1 MLSDGRGHFFG
12 KGPAFCSFGLATD
25 SLGQRNLAPMEQTSL
40 SLLAEQIEQLH
51 AQTQRAAAQQVNYW
65 LTVRNWLI
73 GWRIAEYEQG
83 GSDRAEYGE
92 RLLPELARQLHGIKG
107 LAERRLYQ
115 CREFY
120 RAYPLIL
127 QTVSAELQRTG
138 LVGASTPFPLVAPA
152 LASDPQALPGLAPE
166 LLLNRLSFSHFL
178 ELLALGGPLQ
188 RAFYEVH
195 AVKNS
200 WSVRELKRAINSALY
215 ERTGL
220 STDKAAVLAGHAG
233 TQPLAVADVVKNPYV
248 LEFLG
253 LEERAS
259 YSESDLETAIIA
271 HLQTFLVE
279 LGRGFCF
286 EARQKR
292 ITFDNEHYFIDLVFY
307 HRILKCHV
315 LVDLKIGAFSHADA
329 GQMNV
334 YLNYYREQEM
344 SEGDNPPVG
353 LILCAQ
359 QNDTLVRYATTGM
372 AEQLFVRKYQVNLPS
387 EAELQQLVRD
397 EQERLRNN

>member
-1 MLSDGRGHFFG
+1 
-12 KGPAFCSFGLATD
+12 
-25 SLGQRNLAPMEQTSL
+25 MEETTL
-40 SLLAEQIEQLH
+40 SLLAEQIGQLH

-73 GWRIAEYEQG
+73 GWHIAEYEQG

-92 RLLPELARQLHGIKG
+92 RLLPELARQLHGVKG

-138 LVGASTPFPLVAPA
+138 LVDASKPFPTVAPA
-152 LASDPQALPGLAPE
+152 LASDPQAPPGLAPE

-178 ELLALGGPLQ
+178 EFLALDRPLQ
-188 RAFYEVH
+188 RAFYEVQ

-233 TQPLAVADVVKNPYV
+233 TQPLVVADVVKNPYV

-253 LEERAS
+253 LEQRAS
-259 YSESDLETAIIA
+259 YSESDLETAIIV

-344 SEGDNPPVG
+344 TEGDNPPVG

-359 QNDTLVRYATTGM
+359 KNDTLVRYATTGM
-372 AEQLFVRKYQVNLPS
+372 AEQLFVRKYQMNLPS
-387 EAELQQLVRD
+387 EEELQQLVRD
-397 EQERLRNN
+397 EQERLRNNHN

>member
-1 MLSDGRGHFFG
+1 MSDLT
-12 KGPAFCSFGLATD
+12 LAT
-25 SLGQRNLAPMEQTSL
+25 
-40 SLLAEQIEQLH
+40 LAEQITQLH
-51 AQTQRAAAQQVNYW
+51 AQTSRAAAQQVNYW

-73 GWRIAEYEQG
+73 GWRITEYEQG
-83 GSDRAEYGE
+83 GSDRAAYGE
-92 RLLPELARQLHGIKG
+92 RLLPELARQLRGVKG
-107 LAERRLYQ
+107 LAVQRLYD
-115 CREFY
+115 CRTFY
-120 RAYPLIL
+120 REYPTIL
-127 QTVSAELQRTG
+127 QTVSGELQRAG
-138 LVGASTPFPLVAPA
+138 LLDAASLPA
-152 LASDPQALPGLAPE
+152 LSAVEQPAGLDALPGIAPT
-166 LLLNRLSFSHFL
+166 LLLTRLSFSHFL
-178 ELLALGGPLQ
+178 ELLVLDQPLQ
-188 RAFYEVH
+188 RAFYEVQT
-195 AVKNS
+195 VKNS

-233 TQPLAVADVVKNPYV
+233 AQPLVVADVVKNPYV

-259 YSESDLETAIIA
+259 YSENELETAIIA

-315 LVDLKIGAFSHADA
+315 LVDLKIGAFSHADV

-334 YLNYYREQEM
+334 YLNYYRENELT
-344 SEGDNPPVG
+344 EGDNPPVG

-359 QNDTLVRYATTGM
+359 KNDTLVRYATMGL
-372 AEQLFVRKYQVNLPS
+372 AEQLFVSKYQVNLPS
-387 EAELQQLVRD
+387 EEELRALVRE
-397 EQERLRNN
+397 EQERLSS

>member
-1 MLSDGRGHFFG
+1 MAESTLS
-12 KGPAFCSFGLATD
+12 T
-25 SLGQRNLAPMEQTSL
+25 
-40 SLLAEQIEQLH
+40 LAERIGLLH
-51 AQTQRAAAQQVNYW
+51 ERTQQAAVQQVNYW

-73 GWRIAEYEQG
+73 GWHIAEYEQHG
-83 GSDRAEYGE
+83 ADRAAYGA
-92 RLLPELARQLHGIKG
+92 RLMPELARRLQQGRGLSAQQLY
-107 LAERRLYQ
+107 R
-115 CREFY
+115 CVDFY
-120 RAYPLIL
+120 RTYPAIL
-127 QTVSAELQRTG
+127 STLSGELTG
-138 LVGASTPFPLVAPA
+138 LQLPA
-152 LASDPQALPGLAPE
+152 LPPLEAAASAAGLEPR
-166 LLLNRLSFSHFL
+166 LLLSRLSFSHFL
-178 ELLALGGPLQ
+178 ELLPLENPLQ

-200 WSVRELKRAINSALY
+200 WSVRELKRAIESALY

-233 TQPLAVADVVKNPYV
+233 TQALAVTDVVKNPYV

-253 LEERAS
+253 LQPQVS
-259 YSESDLETAIIA
+259 YSESELEAAIIA

-307 HRILKCHV
+307 HRILKRHV

-334 YLNYYREQEM
+334 YLNYYRENEM

-359 QNDTLVRYATTGM
+359 KNDTLVRYATSGM
-372 AEQLFVRKYQVNLPS
+372 AEQMFVSKYRVNLPS
-387 EAELQQLVRD
+387 EAELQELVRA
-397 EQERLRNN
+397 EQVRLAAQEAAASPARNPYDPA

>member
-1 MLSDGRGHFFG
+1 MAGTTLSMLADQI
-12 KGPAFCSFGLATD
+12 
-25 SLGQRNLAPMEQTSL
+25 GQ
-40 SLLAEQIEQLH
+40 IH
-51 AQTQRAAAQQVNYW
+51 AQTQRAAAQQINYW

-73 GWRIAEYEQG
+73 GWHITEYEQD
-83 GSDRAEYGE
+83 GSDRATYGD
-92 RLLPELARQLHGIKG
+92 RLLPELARQLRGVKG
-107 LAERRLYQ
+107 LAVQRLYD
-115 CREFY
+115 CRTFY
-120 RAYPLIL
+120 REYPTIL
-127 QTVSAELQRTG
+127 QTVSGELQRAG
-138 LVGASTPFPLVAPA
+138 LLDAASLPA
-152 LASDPQALPGLAPE
+152 MPTEAQDDLPGIAPT
-166 LLLNRLSFSHFL
+166 LLLTRLSFSHFL
-178 ELLALGGPLQ
+178 ELLILDQPLQ
-188 RAFYEVH
+188 RAFYEVQ

-233 TQPLAVADVVKNPYV
+233 AQPLVVTDVVKNPYV

-253 LEERAS
+253 LDERTN

-279 LGRGFCF
+279 MGRGFCF

-344 SEGDNPPVG
+344 TEGDNPPVG

-359 QNDTLVRYATTGM
+359 KNDTLVRYATTGM
-372 AEQLFVRKYQVNLPS
+372 AEQLFVGKYQMNLPS
-387 EAELQQLVRD
+387 EEELRQLVQE
-397 EQERLRNN
+397 EQERLSNN

>member
-1 MLSDGRGHFFG
+1 MAETTLS
-12 KGPAFCSFGLATD
+12 
-25 SLGQRNLAPMEQTSL
+25 M
-40 SLLAEQIEQLH
+40 LAEQIGQLH
-51 AQTQRAAAQQVNYW
+51 AQTQRAAAQQINYW

-73 GWRIAEYEQG
+73 GWHIAEYEQG
-83 GSDRAEYGE
+83 GSDRATYGE

-107 LAERRLYQ
+107 LAVQRLYD
-115 CREFY
+115 CRAFY
-120 RAYPLIL
+120 REYPTIL
-127 QTVSAELQRTG
+127 QTVSGELQRAG
-138 LVGASTPFPLVAPA
+138 LLDTASLPA
-152 LASDPQALPGLAPE
+152 MPTAAQDDLPGIAPT
-166 LLLNRLSFSHFL
+166 LLLTRLSFSHFL
-178 ELLALGGPLQ
+178 ELLILDQPLQ
-188 RAFYEVH
+188 RAFYEVQ

-233 TQPLAVADVVKNPYV
+233 AQPLVVTDVVKNPYV

-253 LEERAS
+253 LDERTN

-279 LGRGFCF
+279 MGRGFCF

-344 SEGDNPPVG
+344 TEGDNPPVG

-359 QNDTLVRYATTGM
+359 KNDTLVRYATTGM
-372 AEQLFVRKYQVNLPS
+372 AEQLFVGKYQMNLPS
-387 EAELQQLVRD
+387 EEELRQLVQE
-397 EQERLRNN
+397 EQERLSNN

>member
-1 MLSDGRGHFFG
+1 MADSTLS
-12 KGPAFCSFGLATD
+12 T
-25 SLGQRNLAPMEQTSL
+25 
-40 SLLAEQIEQLH
+40 LAERIGYLH
-51 AQTQRAAAQQVNYW
+51 ERTQQAAAQQVNYW
-65 LTVRNWLI
+65 LTLRNWLI
-73 GWRIAEYEQG
+73 GWYITEYEQQG
-83 GSDRAEYGE
+83 ADRAAYGT
-92 RLLPELARQLHGIKG
+92 RLMPELARRLQAVRGLSAQQLY
-107 LAERRLYQ
+107 R
-115 CREFY
+115 CVDFY
-120 RAYPLIL
+120 RTYPSIL
-127 QTVSAELQRTG
+127 STVSRELPALG
-138 LVGASTPFPLVAPA
+138 LPALPAAPA
-152 LASDPQALPGLAPE
+152 AAPTPSSGLAPE
-166 LLLNRLSFSHFL
+166 LLLSRFSFSHFL
-178 ELLALGGPLQ
+178 ELLPLTNPLQ
-188 RAFYEVH
+188 RAFYEVQ

-200 WSVRELKRAINSALY
+200 WSVRELKRAIDSMLY

-253 LEERAS
+253 LEERPG
-259 YSESDLETAIIA
+259 YSESDLEAAIIA

-292 ITFDNEHYFIDLVFY
+292 LTFDNEHYFIDLVFY

-334 YLNYYREQEM
+334 YLNYYRENEM
-344 SEGDNPPVG
+344 TPGDNPPVG

-359 QNDTLVRYATTGM
+359 KNDTLVRYATSGLS
-372 AEQLFVRKYQVNLPS
+372 EQLFVSKYRLNLPS
-387 EAELQQLVRD
+387 EAELQAIIQE
-397 EQERLRNN
+397 EQARLSE

>member
-1 MLSDGRGHFFG
+1 V
-12 KGPAFCSFGLATD
+12 LATRI
-25 SLGQRNLAPMEQTSL
+25 S
-40 SLLAEQIEQLH
+40 QL
-51 AQTQRAAAQQVNYW
+51 QDKTQQAAVQQVNYW

-73 GWRIAEYEQG
+73 GAYIAEYEQHG
-83 GSDRAEYGE
+83 ADRATYGA
-92 RLLPELARQLHGIKG
+92 RLMPELATQLQHVKG
-107 LAERRLYQ
+107 LSVFQLYR
-115 CREFY
+115 CVEFY
-120 RAYPLIL
+120 RSYPAIL
-127 QTVSAELQRTG
+127 ATVSQEL
-138 LVGASTPFPLVAPA
+138 PLLALEPAAIPAPA
-152 LASDPQALPGLAPE
+152 PAPISSLSSLDGR
-166 LLLNRLSFSHFL
+166 LLLTRLSFSHFI
-178 ELLALGGPLQ
+178 ELLKLDTPLQ
-188 RAFYEVH
+188 RAFYEVQ
-195 AVKNS
+195 AIKNS

-233 TQPLAVADVVKNPYV
+233 TQPLAPTDVLKDPYV

-253 LEERAS
+253 LEERPT
-259 YSESDLETAIIA
+259 YSESDLETAIVA

-292 ITFDNEHYFIDLVFY
+292 LTFDNEHYFIDLVFY

-334 YLNYYREQEM
+334 YLNYYRENEM
-344 SEGDNPPVG
+344 TPGDNPPVG

-359 QNDTLVRYATTGM
+359 KNDTLVRYATSGLS
-372 AEQLFVRKYQVNLPS
+372 EQLFISKYRLNLPS
-387 EAELQQLVRD
+387 EAELQVLIQQ
-397 EQERLRNN
+397 EQARWVG

>member
-1 MLSDGRGHFFG
+1 M
-12 KGPAFCSFGLATD
+12 
-25 SLGQRNLAPMEQTSL
+25 
-40 SLLAEQIEQLH
+40 
-51 AQTQRAAAQQVNYW
+51 
-65 LTVRNWLI
+65 RNWLI
-73 GWRIAEYEQG
+73 GWHIAEYEQH
-83 GSDRAEYGE
+83 GSDRAAYGTQ
-92 RLLPELARQLHGIKG
+92 LLSQLARQLREVKG

-120 RAYPLIL
+120 RAYPGML
-127 QTVSAELQRTG
+127 QTVSAELQRAG
-138 LVGASTPFPLVAPA
+138 LRHTLHLPAWPAITPAPASPNLPGIAPA
-152 LASDPQALPGLAPE
+152 L
-166 LLLNRLSFSHFL
+166 LLSRLSFSHFL
-178 ELLALGGPLQ
+178 ELLALNRPLQ
-188 RAFYEVH
+188 RSFYEVQ

-200 WSVRELKRAINSALY
+200 WSVRELKRAIDSALY

-233 TQPLAVADVVKNPYV
+233 AQPLVVADVVRDPYV
-248 LEFLG
+248 LKFLN

-259 YSESDLETAIIA
+259 YSESDLETAILA

-334 YLNYYREQEM
+334 YLNYYREHEM
-344 SEGDNPPVG
+344 TEGDNPPVG
-353 LILCAQ
+353 LILCARK
-359 QNDTLVRYATTGM
+359 NDTLVRYATTGL
-372 AEQLFVRKYQVNLPS
+372 AEQLFVSKYQVNLPS
-387 EAELQQLVRD
+387 EAELQALVRE
-397 EQERLRNN
+397 EQERLRNENGS

>member
-1 MLSDGRGHFFG
+1 MAETTLS
-12 KGPAFCSFGLATD
+12 
-25 SLGQRNLAPMEQTSL
+25 M
-40 SLLAEQIEQLH
+40 LAEQIGQLH
-51 AQTQRAAAQQVNYW
+51 AQTQRAAAQQINYW

-73 GWRIAEYEQG
+73 GWHIAEYEQG
-83 GSDRAEYGE
+83 GSDRATYGE
-92 RLLPELARQLHGIKG
+92 RLLPELARQLHSIKG
-107 LAERRLYQ
+107 LAVQRLYD
-115 CREFY
+115 CRTFY
-120 RAYPLIL
+120 REYPTIL
-127 QTVSAELQRTG
+127 QTVSGELQRAG
-138 LVGASTPFPLVAPA
+138 LLDTASLPA
-152 LASDPQALPGLAPE
+152 MSTAAQDDLPGIAPT
-166 LLLNRLSFSHFL
+166 LLLTRLSFSHFL
-178 ELLALGGPLQ
+178 ELLILDQPLQ
-188 RAFYEVH
+188 RAFYEVQ

-233 TQPLAVADVVKNPYV
+233 AQPLVVTDVVKNPYV

-253 LEERAS
+253 LDERTN

-279 LGRGFCF
+279 MGRGFCF

-344 SEGDNPPVG
+344 TEGDNPPVG

-359 QNDTLVRYATTGM
+359 KNDTLVRYATTGM
-372 AEQLFVRKYQVNLPS
+372 AEQLFVGKYQMNLPS
-387 EAELQQLVRD
+387 EEELRQLVQE
-397 EQERLRNN
+397 EQERLSNN

>member
-1 MLSDGRGHFFG
+1 MAESALSTLVEHI
-12 KGPAFCSFGLATD
+12 GL
-25 SLGQRNLAPMEQTSL
+25 
-40 SLLAEQIEQLH
+40 LH
-51 AQTQRAAAQQVNYW
+51 ERTQQAAAQQVNYW

-73 GWRIAEYEQG
+73 GWYIAEYEQHG
-83 GSDRAEYGE
+83 DDRATYGE
-92 RLLPELARQLHGIKG
+92 QLMSELARRLREVPG
-107 LAERRLYQ
+107 LAVRRLYQ

-120 RAYPLIL
+120 QAYPTIL
-127 QTVSAELQRTG
+127 QTVSAKLKRLDLPNLT
-138 LVGASTPFPLVAPA
+138 ASAGFAKPGEGPITNN
-152 LASDPQALPGLAPE
+152 LPGIAPD
-166 LLLNRLSFSHFL
+166 LLLSRLSFSHFI
-178 ELLALGGPLQ
+178 ELLLLDAPLQ
-188 RAFYEVH
+188 RAFYEVQ
-195 AVKNS
+195 AVQNS
-200 WSVRELKRAINSALY
+200 WSVRELKRAVGSALY

-220 STDKAAVLAGHAG
+220 SVDKAAVLAGHAG
-233 TQPLAVADVVKNPYV
+233 TQQLAVADVVKNPYV

-259 YSESDLETAIIA
+259 YSESDLESAIIA

-334 YLNYYREQEM
+334 YLNYYRENEM
-344 SEGDNPPVG
+344 SKGE
-353 LILCAQ
+353 
-359 QNDTLVRYATTGM
+359 T
-372 AEQLFVRKYQVNLPS
+372 
-387 EAELQQLVRD
+387 
-397 EQERLRNN
+397 

>member
-1 MLSDGRGHFFG
+1 MAESTLS
-12 KGPAFCSFGLATD
+12 ALATRISRLQD
-25 SLGQRNLAPMEQTSL
+25 
-40 SLLAEQIEQLH
+40 
-51 AQTQRAAAQQVNYW
+51 QTQQAAIQQVNYW

-73 GWRIAEYEQG
+73 GAYIAEYEQHG
-83 GSDRAEYGE
+83 DDRATYGTK
-92 RLLPELARQLHGIKG
+92 LMPELADRLKHVKG
-107 LAERRLYQ
+107 LSVFQLY
-115 CREFY
+115 RSVEFY
-120 RAYPLIL
+120 RSYPSIL
-127 QTVSAELQRTG
+127 ATLSQELQHLAIEPTAFPS
-138 LVGASTPFPLVAPA
+138 LQLPTTPQV
-152 LASDPQALPGLAPE
+152 PGLDGR
-166 LLLNRLSFSHFL
+166 LLLTRLSFSHFI
-178 ELLALGGPLQ
+178 ELLKLDNSLQ
-188 RAFYEVH
+188 RAFYEVQS
-195 AVKNS
+195 VKNN
-200 WSVRELKRAINSALY
+200 WSMRELKRAINSALY

-220 STDKAAVLAGHAG
+220 STDKAAVLSGHAG
-233 TQPLAVADVVKNPYV
+233 TVPLTPTDALKDPYV

-259 YSESDLETAIIA
+259 YSENDLESAIIA

-334 YLNYYREQEM
+334 YLNYYRENEM
-344 SEGDNPPVG
+344 TAGDNPPVG

-359 QNDTLVRYATTGM
+359 KNDTLVRYATTGLS
-372 AEQLFVRKYQVNLPS
+372 EQMFVSKYRLNLPS
-387 EAELQQLVRD
+387 EAELQALIQQ
-397 EQERLRNN
+397 EQARLSE

>member
-1 MLSDGRGHFFG
+1 M
-12 KGPAFCSFGLATD
+12 
-25 SLGQRNLAPMEQTSL
+25 
-40 SLLAEQIEQLH
+40 
-51 AQTQRAAAQQVNYW
+51 
-65 LTVRNWLI
+65 RNWLI
-73 GWRIAEYEQG
+73 GAYIAEYEQHG
-83 GSDRAEYGE
+83 DDRATYGTK
-92 RLLPELARQLHGIKG
+92 LMPELADRLRHVKG
-107 LAERRLYQ
+107 LSVFQLY
-115 CREFY
+115 RSVEFY
-120 RAYPLIL
+120 RSYPSIL
-127 QTVSAELQRTG
+127 ATLSQELQHLAIEPAAFIG
-138 LVGASTPFPLVAPA
+138 LPLPTI
-152 LASDPQALPGLAPE
+152 PQVPGLDGR
-166 LLLNRLSFSHFL
+166 LLLTRLSFSHFI
-178 ELLALGGPLQ
+178 ELLKLDNPLQ
-188 RAFYEVH
+188 RAFYEVQSI
-195 AVKNS
+195 KNS

-220 STDKAAVLAGHAG
+220 STDKAAVLAGHVG
-233 TQPLAVADVVKNPYV
+233 TAPLTTADALKDPYV

-259 YSESDLETAIIA
+259 YSENDLESAIIA

-334 YLNYYREQEM
+334 YLNYYRENEM
-344 SEGDNPPVG
+344 TAGDNPPVG

-359 QNDTLVRYATTGM
+359 KNDTLVRYATTGLS
-372 AEQLFVRKYQVNLPS
+372 EQMFVSKYRLNLPS
-387 EAELQQLVRD
+387 EAELQALIQQ
-397 EQERLRNN
+397 EQARLSE